1 MWSKR
6 RWRLLSEILRY
17 QPDIVCL
24 QEVDHYSLFEKALG
38 SVGYTGR
45 FMPKPDSP
53 CIYLEDNNGP
63 DGCAIFFKSDQFEL
77 LSEAKRI
84 LEVWKVQSNQV
95 VLCLNLQEKSTGK
108 QITVATT
115 HLKARQGKLLSTLRN
130 EQGKDMLDWLHDQS
144 EGRPLLLSGDFNA
157 DPTEPVYQTVV
168 SHRLGMESAYKYDQE
183 SPTPED
189 YTTWKIRETGEQK
202 YVLDYIFHSQAMTPL
217 RVLDMPTVEEIGK
230 ERLPSLKFP
239 SDHLSLVADF
249 RFA

>member
-1 MWSKR
+1 
-6 RWRLLSEILRY
+6 
-17 QPDIVCL
+17 
-24 QEVDHYSLFEKALG
+24 
-38 SVGYTGR
+38 
-45 FMPKPDSP
+45 MPKPDSP

-63 DGCAIFFKSDQFEL
+63 DGCAIFFKSDQF
-77 LSEAKRI
+77 
-84 LEVWKVQSNQV
+84 
-95 VLCLNLQEKSTGK
+95 VLWSNLQEKSTGK